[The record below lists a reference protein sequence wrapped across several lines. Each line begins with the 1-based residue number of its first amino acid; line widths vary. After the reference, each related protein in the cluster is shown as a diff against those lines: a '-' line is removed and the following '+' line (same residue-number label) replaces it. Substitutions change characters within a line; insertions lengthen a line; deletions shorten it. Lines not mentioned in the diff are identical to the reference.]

1 MRQGLAPGPL
11 FFNYAAMRLTFHGSV
26 LILGGSSELGRAL
39 ALALRAEGAQ
49 VCCVCHDD
57 AGCVRCAQDGLPAL
71 VLADPETLPAR
82 CEALLGQPV
91 GHLADLL
98 HSRFEQLV
106 AMAAPEAI
114 ERWADDDIALR
125 ARCLRAVS
133 RAMLAR
139 RFGRCVFV
147 SSSAAQRPSPG
158 QGWYAAAKLA
168 GEGLYRS
175 LGVELAGRGLSACSA
190 RLSWLDAGRGRQF
203 LSRHGQVARAMP
215 AGRCLGP
222 DDVLPGLC
230 FLLSAEAAAINGSVM
245 TLDGGLGA
253 LKLPEL

>member
-1 MRQGLAPGPL
+1 
-11 FFNYAAMRLTFHGSV
+11 MRLTFHGSV
-26 LILGGSSELGRAL
+26 LILGGSSDLGRAL
-39 ALALRAEGAQ
+39 ALALCAEGAQ
-49 VCCVCHDD
+49 VCCVCRDD
-57 AGCVRCAQDGLPAL
+57 AGCARCARDGLPAL

-82 CEALLGQPV
+82 CEALLGRPV

-106 AMAAPEAI
+106 ALAAPGAI

-125 ARCLRAVS
+125 ARCLRAVG

-175 LGVELAGRGLSACSA
+175 LGVELAGRGLSACSV
-190 RLSWLDAGRGRQF
+190 RLSWLDAGRGHEF
-203 LSRHGQVARAMP
+203 LSCHGQVARAMP

-222 DDVLPGLC
+222 DEVLPGLC
-230 FLLSAEAAAINGSVM
+230 FLLSAEAAAINGSVV

>member
-1 MRQGLAPGPL
+1 
-11 FFNYAAMRLTFHGSV
+11 
-26 LILGGSSELGRAL
+26 
-39 ALALRAEGAQ
+39 
-49 VCCVCHDD
+49 
-57 AGCVRCAQDGLPAL
+57 
-71 VLADPETLPAR
+71 
-82 CEALLGQPV
+82 
-91 GHLADLL
+91 
-98 HSRFEQLV
+98 
-106 AMAAPEAI
+106 
-114 ERWADDDIALR
+114 
-125 ARCLRAVS
+125 
-133 RAMLAR
+133 MLAR

-190 RLSWLDAGRGRQF
+190 RLSWLDAGRGHEF

-215 AGRCLGP
+215 AG
-222 DDVLPGLC
+222 
-230 FLLSAEAAAINGSVM
+230 AAWARTTCCRACASCCRRRPRPSTGSVV

>member
-1 MRQGLAPGPL
+1 
-11 FFNYAAMRLTFHGSV
+11 MRLTFHGSV

-49 VCCVCHDD
+49 VCCICRDD
-57 AGCVRCAQDGLPAL
+57 AGCARCAQDGLPAL
-71 VLADPETLPAR
+71 VLGDPETLPAR
-82 CEALLGQPV
+82 CEALLGRPV

-147 SSSAAQRPSPG
+147 SSSAARAGLVRRG
-158 QGWYAAAKLA
+158 Q
-168 GEGLYRS
+168 
-175 LGVELAGRGLSACSA
+175 AGR
-190 RLSWLDAGRGRQF
+190 
-203 LSRHGQVARAMP
+203 
-215 AGRCLGP
+215 
-222 DDVLPGLC
+222 
-230 FLLSAEAAAINGSVM
+230 
-245 TLDGGLGA
+245 
-253 LKLPEL
+253 

>member
-1 MRQGLAPGPL
+1 MERPLARGPL
-11 FFNYAAMRLTFHGSV
+11 FFHYAAMRLTFPGSI
-26 LILGGSSELGRAL
+26 LILGGSSALGRAL
-39 ALALRAEGAQ
+39 ALALRDEGAQ
-49 VCCVCHDD
+49 AACVCRDD
-57 AGCVRCAQDGLPAL
+57 AGRDRCAREGLPAL

-82 CEALLGQPV
+82 AEALLGQPV

-106 AMAAPEAI
+106 AMAAPQAI
-114 ERWADDDIALR
+114 EQWADNDISLR

-175 LGVELAGRGLSACSA
+175 LGVELAGRGISACSV
-190 RLSWLDAGRGRQF
+190 RLSWLDAGRGHDF
-203 LSRHGQVARAMP
+203 LARHAHVARAMP
-215 AGRCLGP
+215 AGRCLSPG
-222 DDVLPGLC
+222 DVLPGLC
-230 FLLSAEAAAINGSVM
+230 FLLSAEAAAINGSVV

>member
-1 MRQGLAPGPL
+1 
-11 FFNYAAMRLTFHGSV
+11 MRLTFHGSV

-49 VCCVCHDD
+49 VCCVCRDD
-57 AGCVRCAQDGLPAL
+57 AGCARCAQDGLPA
-71 VLADPETLPAR
+71 R
-82 CEALLGQPV
+82 GEALLGRPV

-190 RLSWLDAGRGRQF
+190 RLSWLDAGRGHEF

-215 AGRCLGP
+215 AGRCLRP
-222 DDVLPGLC
+222 ADVLPGLC
-230 FLLSAEAAAINGSVM
+230 FLLSAEAAAINGSVV

>member
-1 MRQGLAPGPL
+1 
-11 FFNYAAMRLTFHGSV
+11 MRLTFHGSV

-49 VCCVCHDD
+49 VCCVCRDD
-57 AGCVRCAQDGLPAL
+57 TGCARCAQDGLPAL

-82 CEALLGQPV
+82 CEALLGLPV

-98 HSRFEQLV
+98 HSRFEQL
-106 AMAAPEAI
+106 
-114 ERWADDDIALR
+114 
-125 ARCLRAVS
+125 
-133 RAMLAR
+133 
-139 RFGRCVFV
+139 
-147 SSSAAQRPSPG
+147 
-158 QGWYAAAKLA
+158 
-168 GEGLYRS
+168 
-175 LGVELAGRGLSACSA
+175 
-190 RLSWLDAGRGRQF
+190 
-203 LSRHGQVARAMP
+203 VARAMP

-230 FLLSAEAAAINGSVM
+230 FLLSAEAAAINGSVV

>member
-1 MRQGLAPGPL
+1 M
-11 FFNYAAMRLTFHGSV
+11 
-26 LILGGSSELGRAL
+26 
-39 ALALRAEGAQ
+39 
-49 VCCVCHDD
+49 
-57 AGCVRCAQDGLPAL
+57 
-71 VLADPETLPAR
+71 
-82 CEALLGQPV
+82 

-190 RLSWLDAGRGRQF
+190 RLSWLDAGRGHEF

-230 FLLSAEAAAINGSVM
+230 FLLSAEAAAINGSVV

>member
-1 MRQGLAPGPL
+1 MAGRAVRNACARSRSPAFVESSTAPCPAHFQALSGSVHGPAQAVCGRALAPGPL
-11 FFNYAAMRLTFHGSV
+11 
-26 LILGGSSELGRAL
+26 
-39 ALALRAEGAQ
+39 
-49 VCCVCHDD
+49 
-57 AGCVRCAQDGLPAL
+57 AGCARCAQDGLPAL

-82 CEALLGQPV
+82 CEALLGLPV

-175 LGVELAGRGLSACSA
+175 LGVELAGRGLSACSV
-190 RLSWLDAGRGRQF
+190 RLSWLDAGRGHEF
-203 LSRHGQVARAMP
+203 LFRHGQVARAMP

-230 FLLSAEAAAINGSVM
+230 FLLSAEAAAINGSVV

>member
-1 MRQGLAPGPL
+1 
-11 FFNYAAMRLTFHGSV
+11 MRLTFHGSV

-49 VCCVCHDD
+49 VCCVCRDD
-57 AGCVRCAQDGLPAL
+57 AGCARCAQDGLPAL

-82 CEALLGQPV
+82 CEALLGLPV

-106 AMAAPEAI
+106 AMAPPEAI

-175 LGVELAGRGLSACSA
+175 LGVELAGHYRLGMGYDFGLQK
-190 RLSWLDAGRGRQF
+190 LSKYSSDKNNNF
-203 LSRHGQVARAMP
+203 TLSVGYM
-215 AGRCLGP
+215 
-222 DDVLPGLC
+222 
-230 FLLSAEAAAINGSVM
+230 F
-245 TLDGGLGA
+245 
-253 LKLPEL
+253 